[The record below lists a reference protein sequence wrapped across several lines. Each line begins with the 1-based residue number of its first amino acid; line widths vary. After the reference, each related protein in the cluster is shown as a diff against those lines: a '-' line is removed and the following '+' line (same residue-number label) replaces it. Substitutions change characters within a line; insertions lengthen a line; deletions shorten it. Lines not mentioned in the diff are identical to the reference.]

1 MCQAGVR
8 RGTPEHVKLMG
19 KKHFQVSITYFAQLF
34 NNNMRSMKA
43 VGRRQ
48 DLAELLSR
56 RREREA
62 SAGEHELARPPID
75 FRFEWNL
82 ERAFTLRNNFRN
94 SNLPSVMCQVAE
106 APVPQQL
113 QKLRHHQLHLLRQ
126 KSWLMACLRK

>member
-8 RGTPEHVKLMG
+8 RGTPKHVKLMG

-43 VGRRQ
+43 VGGRQ

-56 RREREA
+56 RGEREA

-75 FRFEWNL
+75 FRFERNL
-82 ERAFTLRNNFRN
+82 EILRNNFRN